1 VNDADKKKLY
11 AAVSTIVNLEAQL
24 TNLGGRGGRAAK
36 LWAETASKS
45 KDEKVKKGLKAAS
58 AGLTELLK
66 DAKVVLKDLNAL
78 GKDTGNAT
86 LLAGHATGKEFRD
99 KVVAKRLASS
109 KAFEQKAAK
118 FTNGVMSILGGN
130 LYPQMS
136 DVDVKVSM
144 ASLKNFAHYYNEMRI
159 GLAKV

>member
-78 GKDTGNAT
+78 GKESTNSLVRAT
-86 LLAGHATGKEFRD
+86 SAGPIP
-99 KVVAKRLASS
+99 SS
-109 KAFEQKAAK
+109 AWQDE
-118 FTNGVMSILGGN
+118 
-130 LYPQMS
+130 
-136 DVDVKVSM
+136 
-144 ASLKNFAHYYNEMRI
+144 R
-159 GLAKV
+159 